1 MVKKI
6 LCFALLFFLV
16 FPLVS
21 ALVSEVTV
29 HTEPEHN
36 LSVYVKNPIEE
47 NKEITFLS
55 VNSDTDGYATFSVSS
70 DAPRLSFS
78 ITARKNGKIA
88 DSGDYE
94 DRIAGGTIIIDMI
107 EAPVVEPEE
116 TIIQNSSVNESE
128 NDLLSDE
135 SAEEPEET
143 AETENSS
150 KSFLPTGKVISVLKE
165 NKRILFYLF
174 GAVVLFGAIIFFS
187 INMKKNHSN
196 EDIKVKKLSDVQKEK
211 VNSEEDSQR
220 ITELQAQIAH
230 AQQEI
235 NKIKNKDK
243 IEEVRKKLEEDKK
256 ELEELEKDND

>member
-6 LCFALLFFLV
+6 LCFALLFLLV

-36 LSVYVKNPIEE
+36 LSIYVKNPIEE
-47 NKEITFLS
+47 NKEVNFFSI
-55 VNSDTDGYATFSVSS
+55 NSDADGYATFSVSS
-70 DAPRLSFS
+70 DAPKLSFS
-78 ITARKNGKIA
+78 ITVRKNGKIA

-94 DRIAGGTIIIDMI
+94 DYSAGGSISIDMI
-107 EAPVVEPEE
+107 EAPIVEPEE
-116 TIIQNSSVNESE
+116 TIVQNSSANESK

-165 NKRILFYLF
+165 NKRILLYFLGGIALF
-174 GAVVLFGAIIFFS
+174 GGVIFFS
-187 INMKKNHSN
+187 VKMKKNHSN
-196 EDIKVKKLSDVQKEK
+196 DNIKVKKLSDVQKEK

-256 ELEELEKDND
+256 ELEELEKDSD